1 MLESTVYQRM
11 PSTKTVF
18 SWHLKYA
25 RTRATDVGIRQSC
38 NYSIPGMPEN
48 GQVEPTRVT
57 NAYGTMNTVIMLVN
71 APRAPRGDIGWFKH
85 KTPNSFRCQRP
96 RRFWELDPEILHV
109 FSAPLPSLERME
121 VFCFLF
127 FSSDIWVCVF
137 FWDIWVS
144 RDPTFSAEK
153 THTHTH
159 THILGKGSARAH

>member
-96 RRFWELDPEILHV
+96 RRFWELDPEILHACLV
-109 FSAPLPSLERME
+109 YPCRAFNEWG
-121 VFCFLF
+121 FLVLV
-127 FSSDIWVCVF
+127 FSSDFWVLVNF
-137 FWDIWVS
+137 GIFGSW
-144 RDPTFSAEK
+144 RDPTFSAK
-153 THTHTH
+153 
-159 THILGKGSARAH
+159 KKKKNS